1 MYKIALLIGLLT
13 LNGCKKSSTKDAASP
28 EKNLDQPKKTEAP
41 AETDTPSPSSAVD
54 ELTPNDSIEIPEEC
68 SNNNAYNEYGAV
80 QANVL
85 STQIQNGEP
94 NQFLEYEIFIIDCDR
109 QMKPFSHEPLRFYLE
124 AQSTSM
130 IMDHPYYL
138 SDTSGRELLKG
149 RLKVVMGRDI
159 YGGIGDDRFH
169 TELDPLF
176 LTSDYKRLRL
186 KIDIS
191 NIRFA
196 PSFGNPGGD
205 TFTVRT
211 YIGYS
216 KSIPAERWIQF
227 KTKTN

>member
-1 MYKIALLIGLLT
+1 MIGLLA
-13 LNGCKKSSTKDAASP
+13 LSGCKKSSTKAEASP
-28 EKNLDQPKKTEAP
+28 EKKLDQSPKTEEP
-41 AETDTPSPSSAVD
+41 TETKTSDSPSSSVD
-54 ELTPNDSIEIPEEC
+54 ELTPNDTIEIPEEC
-68 SNNNAYNEYGAV
+68 SNNNVYNEHGAV

-94 NQFLEYEIFIIDCDR
+94 NQFLEYDIFIIDCDR
-109 QMKPFSHEPLRFYLE
+109 QLKPFSHEPLRFYLE

-138 SDTSGRELLKG
+138 SDSSGRELMKG
-149 RLKVVMGRDI
+149 RLKVIVGKDI
-159 YGGIGDDRFH
+159 YGGVGDGRAH
-169 TELDPLF
+169 TELEPLF
-176 LTSDYKRLRL
+176 LTMDYKRLRL

-196 PSFGNPGGD
+196 PSFGNPSSD

-211 YIGYS
+211 FIGYS
-216 KSIPAERWIQF
+216 KAIPAERWIQF